1 MAKLSCIRFY
11 LICARSKLQYEA
23 KIQDLN
29 YVYRCFAGLRFEKK
43 EIIEKKKKKKKKICQ
58 VTRAKKKKKYN
69 FIVVGSR
76 KLISTG
82 SYLPLC
88 SAIVQYTHSHARTQ
102 SHDNLFCSF

>member
-43 EIIEKKKKKKKKICQ
+43 EIIEKKKKKKKKNLPGDEG
-58 VTRAKKKKKYN
+58 KKKKKIQFYRC
-69 FIVVGSR
+69 R
-76 KLISTG
+76 KPKID
-82 SYLPLC
+82 
-88 SAIVQYTHSHARTQ
+88 I
-102 SHDNLFCSF
+102 DW